1 MTQLKET
8 MPLRTAN
15 GAESGIAARR
25 ISGGRFLTVGVA
37 LSAALGLAG
46 IGLGVSALT
55 SVPNTG
61 PTGATGA
68 QGQPG
73 PTGLTG
79 ATGATGLRGATGPQG
94 VPGPAG
100 TIKATQLVSPTALV
114 SAPDPALWT
123 TLVATTSCP
132 SGTVLLA
139 GGAQV
144 WAVGAADR
152 NVELRSSFPLTKTS
166 WRTVAWVTGPLGV
179 GNTMTLK
186 PYVLCGTP

>member
-1 MTQLKET
+1 MT
-8 MPLRTAN
+8 MLRQKPPPRADN
-15 GAESGIAARR
+15 GAFAPMGVTRSNRP
-25 ISGGRFLTVGVA
+25 GRLLTVGLAV
-37 LSAALGLAG
+37 SAALGLAG

-55 SVPNTG
+55 SVPNSG

-68 QGQPG
+68 QGVPGLQGATG
-73 PTGLTG
+73 PTGPRG
-79 ATGATGLRGATGPQG
+79 ATGAQG
-94 VPGPAG
+94 VPGPPG
-100 TIKATQLVSPTALV
+100 TIKATELVSPTAIV

-123 TLVATTSCP
+123 SLVATTSCP
-132 SGTVLLA
+132 SGMVLLS

-144 WAVGAADR
+144 FAPGAADR

-186 PYVLCGTP
+186 PYVLCGAP